1 MPRPVLVAAGRRL
14 GAGQGGTAGV
24 FSGQPRGAARGPWDA
39 RTAWAGFLSPRRR
52 KLLLRSCAPSRALS
66 RILVFGSH
74 PRTPCPPRHPGAG
87 PRGLSWGGQGARSA
101 PRGAWP
107 GGGRWGGGA
116 RSGAVLSRLLLL
128 LLGLLL
134 LFAFPSSTARAARL
148 LLLPPGGVAA
158 MFNRA
163 VSRLSRKR
171 PPSGKGLHGW
181 GTGVPPGAAMSRS
194 SRRCRS
200 RASFPPARA
209 RHLLPAPSSVFAV
222 PAAAGA
228 QSRERCAGEEVCL
241 KRGTA
246 ALFFLVKI
254 GEKNEIQNTPK
265 L

>member
-1 MPRPVLVAAGRRL
+1 MRALPAQAPRGWTARPQLGWAGRKERATRRLAGRRAV
-14 GAGQGGTAGV
+14 G
-24 FSGQPRGAARGPWDA
+24 RG
-39 RTAWAGFLSPRRR
+39 
-52 KLLLRSCAPSRALS
+52 RAL
-66 RILVFGSH
+66 RGG
-74 PRTPCPPRHPGAG
+74 PEPAPPPPPRPPPA
-87 PRGLSWGGQGARSA
+87 L
-101 PRGAWP
+101 
-107 GGGRWGGGA
+107 
-116 RSGAVLSRLLLL
+116 RLPQLNR
-128 LLGLLL
+128 
-134 LFAFPSSTARAARL
+134 RAARL
-148 LLLPPGGVAA
+148 LLLPPRGVAA